1 MPDFI
6 HIRGA
11 REHNLKNV
19 DIDIPKNK
27 LVVFT
32 GLSGSGKSSLAFDT
46 IYAEGQ
52 RRYVESLSSYARQFL
67 GIMDKPDVDQIT
79 GLSPAI
85 SIDQKSASHNPRSTV
100 GTVTEIY
107 DYLRLLFAR
116 IGHPH
121 CPVCGREISRLSVQQ
136 IVDKILQLGQLEI
149 SNSKTARFLLL
160 SPVVRD
166 RKGEFTELFSSLRQK
181 GYTQVRIDGQIM
193 GLSDDIFLLKNNKHT
208 IDVVIDRLVID
219 KKNLDQTTKV
229 PPLTAKT
236 RAEGDNL
243 RGGEGGII
251 SSDLRTRLFDSVE
264 QSTKLSEGLC
274 ILAQVLDKSF
284 DLPEKPKVLKDHLFS
299 ERFSC
304 PLDNMSLPEIEP
316 RMFSFNS
323 PHGACPTCTGL
334 GTLLKIDDRLILNP
348 NLTISEGG
356 VLPFANIFSY
366 DSWFARKVSQVIPI
380 RIPIKDLTPAQ
391 KNYLLY
397 GDRSNNW
404 EGVIP
409 NLTRRH
415 KQTQSDFIRMEIEKF
430 MRKEICPSCQGAR
443 LKPEA
448 LGVTIFGQSIV
459 EVTSLSIS
467 QTLEFTKSLI
477 NNFPLRPPLTAKT
490 RAVGEN
496 LRGGSEGVLLNS
508 REQAVSTPIIKEI
521 AERLNFLKSVGLDY
535 LTLDRPANTL
545 AGGESQRIRLASQ
558 IGSGLSG
565 VLYVL
570 DEPSIGL
577 HQRDNRRL
585 IDTLNRLR
593 DLGNTVIVVEHDREM
608 MLSSDWIIDF
618 GPGAG
623 DHGGRVIASG
633 TPAQIIRNPKSLTGQ
648 YLSGKKSIT
657 FTNNSLLRPPLTG
670 KTRAEGETFR
680 GGSEGALKVV
690 GASEHNLKEIDVEF
704 PLGKFIVVAGVS
716 GSGKSTLLIDILYQA
731 LAAELNPDHKE
742 KPGKFKNLELSGLND
757 PNEQMVKW
765 INRVILVDQSPIGRT
780 PRSNPATYTGL
791 FTPIRE
797 LFAHTPEA
805 RVRGYLPGR
814 FSFNVKGGRCE
825 NCQGE
830 GQIKIEMQFLPD
842 VYVTCEI
849 CHGSRYNSETL
860 EVHFKDRHIADVLNM
875 TVEQALDFFKAI
887 PQISEKLRTLKD
899 VGLEYIRLG
908 QPAPTL
914 SGGEAQRVKL
924 SSELSK
930 RATGKTVYILD
941 EPTTGLHFADLE
953 KLLLV
958 LKRLVSTG
966 NTVMVIEHNLDVI
979 KNADWVIELGPGGGD
994 DGGQLIAAATPSSL
1008 AKINSSPTGQY
1019 LK

>member
-1 MPDFI
+1 
-6 HIRGA
+6 
-11 REHNLKNV
+11 
-19 DIDIPKNK
+19 
-27 LVVFT
+27 
-32 GLSGSGKSSLAFDT
+32 
-46 IYAEGQ
+46 
-52 RRYVESLSSYARQFL
+52 
-67 GIMDKPDVDQIT
+67 
-79 GLSPAI
+79 
-85 SIDQKSASHNPRSTV
+85 
-100 GTVTEIY
+100 
-107 DYLRLLFAR
+107 
-116 IGHPH
+116 
-121 CPVCGREISRLSVQQ
+121 
-136 IVDKILQLGQLEI
+136 
-149 SNSKTARFLLL
+149 
-160 SPVVRD
+160 
-166 RKGEFTELFSSLRQK
+166 
-181 GYTQVRIDGQIM
+181 
-193 GLSDDIFLLKNNKHT
+193 
-208 IDVVIDRLVID
+208 
-219 KKNLDQTTKV
+219 
-229 PPLTAKT
+229 
-236 RAEGDNL
+236 
-243 RGGEGGII
+243 
-251 SSDLRTRLFDSVE
+251 
-264 QSTKLSEGLC
+264 
-274 ILAQVLDKSF
+274 
-284 DLPEKPKVLKDHLFS
+284 
-299 ERFSC
+299 
-304 PLDNMSLPEIEP
+304 
-316 RMFSFNS
+316 
-323 PHGACPTCTGL
+323 
-334 GTLLKIDDRLILNP
+334 
-348 NLTISEGG
+348 
-356 VLPFANIFSY
+356 
-366 DSWFARKVSQVIPI
+366 
-380 RIPIKDLTPAQ
+380 
-391 KNYLLY
+391 
-397 GDRSNNW
+397 
-404 EGVIP
+404 
-409 NLTRRH
+409 
-415 KQTQSDFIRMEIEKF
+415 
-430 MRKEICPSCQGAR
+430 
-443 LKPEA
+443 
-448 LGVTIFGQSIV
+448 
-459 EVTSLSIS
+459 
-467 QTLEFTKSLI
+467 
-477 NNFPLRPPLTAKT
+477 
-490 RAVGEN
+490 
-496 LRGGSEGVLLNS
+496 
-508 REQAVSTPIIKEI
+508 
-521 AERLNFLKSVGLDY
+521 
-535 LTLDRPANTL
+535 
-545 AGGESQRIRLASQ
+545 
-558 IGSGLSG
+558 
-565 VLYVL
+565 
-570 DEPSIGL
+570 
-577 HQRDNRRL
+577 
-585 IDTLNRLR
+585 
-593 DLGNTVIVVEHDREM
+593 M

>member
-508 REQAVSTPIIKEI
+508 REQAVSTPILKEI
-521 AERLNFLKSVGLDY
+521 TERLNFLKSVGLDY